1 MIKEILNKAKEF
13 FTGKKE
19 VRCRRCG
26 RLLKNPA
33 AKERGV
39 GDCCLKKILD
49 EKYVRKLFIPKNDII
64 K

>member
-26 RLLKNPA
+26 RILKNPA
-33 AKERGV
+33 AKERGT
-39 GDCCLKKILD
+39 GDCCFKKILD
-49 EKYVRKLFIPKNDII
+49 EKYMRKLFTPKEE